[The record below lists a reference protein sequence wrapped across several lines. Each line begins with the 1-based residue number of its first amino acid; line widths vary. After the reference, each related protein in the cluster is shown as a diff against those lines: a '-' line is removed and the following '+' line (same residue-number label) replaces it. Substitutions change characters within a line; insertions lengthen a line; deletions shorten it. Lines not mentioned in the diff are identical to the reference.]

1 MLELNRIYNMD
12 CLEGMKLLDDR
23 SVDLV
28 VTSPPYNIDLGN
40 NKYNKN
46 PYNLYNDNREHHDY
60 IEWLRKIFTLT
71 YEKLK
76 SGGRVCINIGDGKNG
91 AVPTHSD
98 IIQMMCNIGYI
109 PMTTIIWNKNTISN
123 RASFGSYLSPSCPS
137 FPRGFEFIL
146 VFAKENKKLQYKGET
161 DLTKEEF
168 VEWTNG
174 LWTFAPEKR
183 QKQFGHPAMFP
194 EELPK
199 RLIKMFS
206 WKSALVVDPFM
217 GSGTTAVACIKT
229 NRKYIG
235 FEISEEYCKIA
246 EKRISEATSKFSS
259 LKGRR

>member
-1 MLELNRIYNMD
+1 LQIEPNNIYNID
-12 CLEGMKLLDDR
+12 CIEGLKLIKQEI
-23 SVDLV
+23 DLI
-28 VTSPPYNIDLGN
+28 VTSPPYNVNLGD

-46 PYNLYNDNREHHDY
+46 PYDLYNDNKDHKEY
-60 IEWLRKIFTLT
+60 IRWLSDIFTLA
-71 YEKLK
+71 YSKLK

-98 IIQMMCNIGYI
+98 VIQMMCDIGYI

-146 VFAKENKKLQYKGET
+146 VFAKNNKKLQYKGET

-194 EELPK
+194 EELAK
-199 RLIKMFS
+199 RCIKMFT
-206 WKSALVVDPFM
+206 WKDALVVDIFN
-217 GSGTTAVACIKT
+217 GAGTTTKVAKDLG
-229 NRKYIG
+229 RKYIG
-235 FEISEEYCKIA
+235 FDISLDYCNIA
-246 EKRISEATSKFSS
+246 KERLNDES
-259 LKGRR
+259 